1 MKFFS
6 PVSFNWLS
14 SSHETHIRILPAISS
29 QERKCL
35 LSIFH
40 LPGFFHRFFSILLPS
55 SRSSSLRSPL
65 SYLLSL
71 HPKKPTNLSFP
82 PPISQ
87 YPPPPKTLSNHKS
100 KHRINP
106 TQQHPPNPPI
116 DTLPNFHNPPIRSHK
131 HSLPHP
137 SQSPHISL
145 LIPARQ
151 RLERFNPHPYP
162 SRRFTDAPH
171 FAQYRLVAIVFHAD
185 PESAG
190 GDV

>member
-1 MKFFS
+1 MKHTY
-6 PVSFNWLS
+6 VSCPLS
-14 SSHETHIRILPAISS
+14 VPRRE
-29 QERKCL
+29 
-35 LSIFH
+35 SIFY
-40 LPGFFHRFFSILLPS
+40 PS
-55 SRSSSLRSPL
+55 STSLVFSTSSYPSSPSSSLLPAHRLFIPL
-65 SYLLSL
+65 SYL
-71 HPKKPTNLSFP
+71 PSFP
-82 PPISQ
+82 PRAHQPFLLPPISLFLS
-87 YPPPPKTLSNHKS
+87 PSSPTTLSHHKS

-151 RLERFNPHPYP
+151 RLERFNPHPHP

-171 FAQYRLVAIVFHAD
+171 FAQDRLVAIVFHAD

>member
-1 MKFFS
+1 MKCIY
-6 PVSFNWLS
+6 VS
-14 SSHETHIRILPAISS
+14 
-29 QERKCL
+29 CL
-35 LSIFH
+35 LSVLRKDSIFYPSFTF
-40 LPGFFHRFFSILLPS
+40 LVFSTDSFP
-55 SRSSSLRSPL
+55 SSSLLLARLL
-65 SYLLSL
+65 SYVPSL
-71 HPKKPTNLSFP
+71 HPKKPTNLSSPPSHFP
-82 PPISQ
+82 
-87 YPPPPKTLSNHKS
+87 TLSNHKS

-137 SQSPHISL
+137 SQSPHIPL

-151 RLERFNPHPYP
+151 GLERFHPHPYP